1 MALIDLYNTDIKNK
15 NKEKRELEFN
25 LNLKKIKPS
34 GIRKLFDLAQGQK
47 DLISFGIGEPDFI
60 TPAHIRE
67 AAKKAL
73 DQGYTRYTPNLGFP
87 EFRQALA
94 NKLKIKNSISVTP
107 EEVVVTSGGTEALFF
122 SFYTLINPGDEVII
136 PDPGFVVYESQ
147 VNFTGGK
154 PVHFPLRGENNFHP
168 EVNELKSYIIPKT
181 RAILINSPSNPTGAV
196 FTEEELLA
204 IANIAREKDLF
215 VISDELYE
223 DIIYNGRKHIS
234 IASLPGMKERTI
246 SIFGF
251 SKSYAMTGWRL
262 GYLVAPVNLVKEIAK
277 LLQNTSVC
285 ANSITQKAGLAAI
298 EGPQDC
304 VQEMLLAYSERRNV
318 LVQGLNEI
326 KGLSCYAP
334 EGTFYAFVNIKNT
347 GMTAEELSIYLLER
361 CKVVTVPGT
370 AFGTQGEGYIRLSFA
385 TSLEDI
391 KEGIRRI
398 KRGIENIV
406 AVSE

>member
-1 MALIDLYNTDIKNK
+1 M
-15 NKEKRELEFN
+15 EFN
-25 LNLKKIKPS
+25 VNLKKIKPS

-73 DQGYTRYTPNLGFP
+73 DEGYTRYTPNLGFP
-87 EFRQALA
+87 ELRKALA
-94 NKLKIKNSISVTP
+94 DKLTNKNKIPVTP

-122 SFYTLINPGDEVII
+122 SFYILINPGDEIII

-147 VNFTGGK
+147 VYFAGGK
-154 PVHFPLRGENNFHP
+154 PVHLPLRGENNFHP
-168 EVNELKSYIIPKT
+168 DLEELKNYITPKT
-181 RAILINSPSNPTGAV
+181 KAILINSPSNPTGAA
-196 FTEEELLA
+196 FTQEELLS
-204 IANIAREKDLF
+204 IAGIAKEKDLF
-215 VISDELYE
+215 IISDELYE
-223 DIIYNGRKHIS
+223 DIIYDGREHIS

-262 GYLVAPVNLVKEIAK
+262 GYLTAPSDLVKEIAK

-285 ANSITQKAGLAAI
+285 ANSIAQRAGLAAI
-298 EGPQDC
+298 QGPQDC
-304 VQEMLLAYSERRNV
+304 VKEMFSAYSERRNV
-318 LVQGLNEI
+318 LTKGLNEI
-326 KGLSCYAP
+326 RGLSCYAP
-334 EGTFYAFVNIKNT
+334 EGTFYAFVNIKDT
-347 GMTAEELSIYLLER
+347 GVTSEELSMYLLEK

-391 KEGIRRI
+391 KEGIERI
-398 KRGIENIV
+398 KKGIEKI
-406 AVSE
+406 SSR

>member
-1 MALIDLYNTDIKNK
+1 
-15 NKEKRELEFN
+15 LEFN
-25 LNLKKIKPS
+25 INLKKIKPS

-60 TPAHIRE
+60 TPTHIRE

-73 DQGYTRYTPNLGFP
+73 DEGYTRYTPNLGFP
-87 EFRQALA
+87 ELRKALA
-94 NKLKIKNSISVTP
+94 DKLTNKNKISVTP

-122 SFYTLINPGDEVII
+122 SCYILINPGDEIII

-147 VNFTGGK
+147 VYFAGGK
-154 PVHFPLRGENNFHP
+154 PIHLPLQGENNFHP
-168 EVNELKSYIIPKT
+168 DLEELKNYITPNTK
-181 RAILINSPSNPTGAV
+181 AILINSPSNPTGAA
-196 FTEEELLA
+196 FTQEELLS
-204 IANIAREKDLF
+204 IARIAKENDLF
-215 VISDELYE
+215 IISDELYE
-223 DIIYNGRKHIS
+223 DIVYDGREHIS

-262 GYLVAPVNLVKEIAK
+262 AYLTAPANLVKEMAK

-285 ANSITQKAGLAAI
+285 ANSVAQRAGLAAI
-298 EGPQDC
+298 QGSQDC
-304 VQEMLLAYSERRNV
+304 VKEMFTAYNERRNV
-318 LVQGLNEI
+318 LVKGLNEI
-326 KGLSCYAP
+326 RGLSCYAP
-334 EGTFYAFVNIKNT
+334 EGTFYAFVNIKDT
-347 GMTAEELSIYLLER
+347 GMTSEELSMYLLEK

-391 KEGIRRI
+391 KEGIKRI
-398 KRGIENIV
+398 KKGIEKI
-406 AVSE
+406 SSR

>member
-1 MALIDLYNTDIKNK
+1 
-15 NKEKRELEFN
+15 LEFN

-73 DQGYTRYTPNLGFP
+73 DEGYTRYTPNLGFP
-87 EFRQALA
+87 ELRKVLA
-94 NKLKIKNSISVTP
+94 DKLTNKNKISVTP

-122 SFYTLINPGDEVII
+122 SCYILINPGDEIII

-147 VNFTGGK
+147 VYFAGGK
-154 PVHFPLRGENNFHP
+154 PIHLPLRGKNNFHP
-168 EVNELKSYIIPKT
+168 DLEELKNYITPKT
-181 RAILINSPSNPTGAV
+181 KAILINSPSNPTGAA
-196 FTEEELLA
+196 FTQEELLL
-204 IANIAREKDLF
+204 IAKIAKEKDLF
-215 VISDELYE
+215 IISDELYE
-223 DIIYNGRKHIS
+223 DIIYDGREHIS
-234 IASLPGMKERTI
+234 IASLPGMKEQTI

-262 GYLVAPVNLVKEIAK
+262 AYLAAPADLVKEIAK

-285 ANSITQKAGLAAI
+285 ANSIAQRAGLAAI
-298 EGPQDC
+298 QGPQDC
-304 VQEMLLAYSERRNV
+304 VKEMFSAYSERRNV
-318 LVQGLNEI
+318 LTKGLNEI

-334 EGTFYAFVNIKNT
+334 EGTFYAFVNIKET
-347 GMTAEELSIYLLER
+347 GMTSEELSMYLLEK

-391 KEGIRRI
+391 KEGINRI
-398 KRGIENIV
+398 KKGIEKI
-406 AVSE
+406 SSC

>member
-1 MALIDLYNTDIKNK
+1 MGLLRGE
-15 NKEKRELEFN
+15 KEGRALEFN
-25 LNLKKIKPS
+25 INLKKIKPS

-60 TPAHIRE
+60 TPTHIRE

-73 DQGYTRYTPNLGFP
+73 DEGYTRYTPNLGFP
-87 EFRQALA
+87 ELRKALA
-94 NKLKIKNSISVTP
+94 DKLTNKNKISVTP

-122 SFYTLINPGDEVII
+122 SCYILINPGDEIII

-147 VNFTGGK
+147 VYFAGGK
-154 PVHFPLRGENNFHP
+154 PIHLPLQGENNFHP
-168 EVNELKSYIIPKT
+168 DLEELKNYITPNTK
-181 RAILINSPSNPTGAV
+181 AILINSPSNPTGAA
-196 FTEEELLA
+196 FTQEELLS
-204 IANIAREKDLF
+204 IARIAKENDLF
-215 VISDELYE
+215 IISDELYE
-223 DIIYNGRKHIS
+223 DIVYDGREHIS

-262 GYLVAPVNLVKEIAK
+262 AYLTAPANLVKEMAK

-285 ANSITQKAGLAAI
+285 ANSVAQRAGLAAI
-298 EGPQDC
+298 QGSQDC
-304 VQEMLLAYSERRNV
+304 VKEMFTAYNERRNV
-318 LVQGLNEI
+318 LVKGLNEI
-326 KGLSCYAP
+326 RGLSCYAP
-334 EGTFYAFVNIKNT
+334 EGTFYAFVNIKDT
-347 GMTAEELSIYLLER
+347 GMTSEELSMYLLEK

-391 KEGIRRI
+391 KEGIKRI
-398 KRGIENIV
+398 KKGIEKI
-406 AVSE
+406 SSR